1 MYDIEATI
9 EPSADSSPQHS
20 RALEAVN
27 ALLQAKPRASI
38 KNTFLAGFVKPAAD
52 EDTSKP
58 DARNRD
64 SLQVEIDRKL

>member
-1 MYDIEATI
+1 
-9 EPSADSSPQHS
+9 
-20 RALEAVN
+20 LEAVN